1 MLMVQL
7 KILATSID
15 AETCQIYIACTI
27 PSLIAHGNSLSFAP
41 ICEFNRTP
49 NQQLVVAKQ
58 TNANEFMAV
67 NDVFRF
73 EGNEAVVALAIND
86 NPRSGYIKVTFSSE
100 SNRDVVEEGSRRHQH
115 IVEMMSLTAK
125 AVSAVI
131 SSEQSK
137 LKMQSEVVA
146 YLDHLEMQRVV
157 VRGRARNAMQAML
170 TLVSLLRP
178 RLPRQDELSS
188 ELLDNIAV
196 QAESVFAAVA
206 VLTDQPSPVDE
217 DLEISLEESRK
228 PVVDADIW
236 RGLKEETLLDLPDDN
251 IGTSNTAAAS

>member
-1 MLMVQL
+1 
-7 KILATSID
+7 
-15 AETCQIYIACTI
+15 
-27 PSLIAHGNSLSFAP
+27 
-41 ICEFNRTP
+41 
-49 NQQLVVAKQ
+49 
-58 TNANEFMAV
+58 
-67 NDVFRF
+67 
-73 EGNEAVVALAIND
+73 
-86 NPRSGYIKVTFSSE
+86 
-100 SNRDVVEEGSRRHQH
+100 
-115 IVEMMSLTAK
+115 
-125 AVSAVI
+125 
-131 SSEQSK
+131 
-137 LKMQSEVVA
+137 MQSEVVA